1 MASDN
6 FDFGFKIQSIC
17 SIEQWS
23 WVPLLGPHLG
33 GLLGAL
39 IYTLFIEAHW
49 PDDREVE
56 GNYYKIPFRKFILA
70 YFSSIVR
77 VKAIHPKNIDMYSQ
91 YICLLLL
98 KNCRFKRVEEAR
110 AESHLCWQSQNHSTL
125 LQTRTAASSH
135 FQCNISH
142 HLILFV
148 NCAQINYYLYVKVPS
163 V

>member
-56 GNYYKIPFRKFILA
+56 GNNYLLPSESLYSHTFPVLSESRQFIPKI
-70 YFSSIVR
+70 
-77 VKAIHPKNIDMYSQ
+77 
-91 YICLLLL
+91 
-98 KNCRFKRVEEAR
+98 
-110 AESHLCWQSQNHSTL
+110 
-125 LQTRTAASSH
+125 
-135 FQCNISH
+135 
-142 HLILFV
+142 
-148 NCAQINYYLYVKVPS
+148 
-163 V
+163 

>member
-56 GNYYKIPFRKFILA
+56 GNYYKSL
-70 YFSSIVR
+70 
-77 VKAIHPKNIDMYSQ
+77 PKVY
-91 YICLLLL
+91 
-98 KNCRFKRVEEAR
+98 
-110 AESHLCWQSQNHSTL
+110 
-125 LQTRTAASSH
+125 TR
-135 FQCNISH
+135 
-142 HLILFV
+142 ILFQYCPSQG
-148 NCAQINYYLYVKVPS
+148 NSSQKYRYV
-163 V
+163 